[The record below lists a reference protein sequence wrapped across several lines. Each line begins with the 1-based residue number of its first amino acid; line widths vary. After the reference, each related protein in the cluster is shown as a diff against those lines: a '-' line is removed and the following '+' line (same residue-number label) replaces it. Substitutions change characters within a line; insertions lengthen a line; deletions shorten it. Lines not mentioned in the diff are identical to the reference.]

1 MAAEFGWAEWLSM
14 LASFLLVIGLL
25 VATLFALKKL
35 NLGIGGVE
43 GKRLK
48 ILEVKN
54 LGARQK
60 LLLVSV
66 NAEQILLGLTPQGI
80 TRLGSWEEQHE
91 TAPDD
96 ELEKDVPAEKKDKN
110 FKQFLSQTV
119 KRQKD

>member
-1 MAAEFGWAEWLSM
+1 MAAEYGWAEWLSM
-14 LASFLLVIGLL
+14 IASFLLVIGLL

-35 NLGIGGVE
+35 NLGIGGDE

-66 NAEQILLGLTPQGI
+66 NTEQILLGLTPQGI
-80 TRLGSWEEQHE
+80 TRLGGWEAQDALADDKLATDAPTEQ
-91 TAPDD
+91 
-96 ELEKDVPAEKKDKN
+96 KSKN

>member
-1 MAAEFGWAEWLSM
+1 MAAEYGWAEWLSM
-14 LASFLLVIGLL
+14 IASFLLVIALL

-35 NLGIGGVE
+35 NLGIGGDE

-66 NAEQILLGLTPQGI
+66 NTEQILLGLTPQGI
-80 TRLGSWEEQHE
+80 TRLGGWEAHEALADDSLKTDAAAEQ
-91 TAPDD
+91 
-96 ELEKDVPAEKKDKN
+96 KGKN

>member
-1 MAAEFGWAEWLSM
+1 MAAEYGWAEWLSM
-14 LASFLLVIGLL
+14 IASFLLVIGLL

-35 NLGIGGVE
+35 NLGIGGDE

-80 TRLGSWEEQHE
+80 TRLGGWEEQHE

-96 ELEKDVPAEKKDKN
+96 ELEKDVPAEKKGKN

>member
-1 MAAEFGWAEWLSM
+1 MAIDDS
-14 LASFLLVIGLL
+14 LLFTSNRITGCHIIR
-25 VATLFALKKL
+25 AKKIKPR
-35 NLGIGGVE
+35 IGGDE

-66 NAEQILLGLTPQGI
+66 NTEQILLGLSPQGI
-80 TRLGSWEEQHE
+80 TRLGGWEAHKALVDDNQEMDAAAEQ
-91 TAPDD
+91 
-96 ELEKDVPAEKKDKN
+96 KGKN

-119 KRQKD
+119 NRQKD

>member
-1 MAAEFGWAEWLSM
+1 MAAEYGWAEWLSM
-14 LASFLLVIGLL
+14 IASFLLVIGLL

-35 NLGIGGVE
+35 NLGIGGDE

-66 NAEQILLGLTPQGI
+66 NTCLLYTSPSPRDA
-80 TRLGSWEEQHE
+80 T
-91 TAPDD
+91 
-96 ELEKDVPAEKKDKN
+96 
-110 FKQFLSQTV
+110 LS
-119 KRQKD
+119 RMPSSA

>member
-1 MAAEFGWAEWLSM
+1 MAAEYGWAEWLSM
-14 LASFLLVIGLL
+14 IASFLLVIGLL

-35 NLGIGGVE
+35 NLGIGGDE

-80 TRLGSWEEQHE
+80 TRLGGWEAHEALADDSLKTDAAAEQ
-91 TAPDD
+91 
-96 ELEKDVPAEKKDKN
+96 KGKN

>member
-1 MAAEFGWAEWLSM
+1 MAAEYGWAEWLSM
-14 LASFLLVIGLL
+14 IASFLLVIGLL

-35 NLGIGGVE
+35 NLGIGGDE

-80 TRLGSWEEQHE
+80 TRLGGWEAHEALADDSLETVGAAEQ
-91 TAPDD
+91 
-96 ELEKDVPAEKKDKN
+96 KGKN

>member
-1 MAAEFGWAEWLSM
+1 MAAEYGWAEWLSM
-14 LASFLLVIGLL
+14 IASFLLVIGLL

-35 NLGIGGVE
+35 NLGIGGDE

-66 NAEQILLGLTPQGI
+66 NTEQILLGLTPQGL
-80 TRLGSWEEQHE
+80 TRLGGWQAHEALADDSLKADAAAEQ
-91 TAPDD
+91 
-96 ELEKDVPAEKKDKN
+96 KGKN

>member
-1 MAAEFGWAEWLSM
+1 MAAEYGWAEWLSM
-14 LASFLLVIGLL
+14 IASFLLVIGLL

-35 NLGIGGVE
+35 NLGIGGDE

-66 NAEQILLGLTPQGI
+66 NTEQILLGLTPQGI
-80 TRLGSWEEQHE
+80 TRLGGWEAHEALADDKLATNAPTEQ
-91 TAPDD
+91 
-96 ELEKDVPAEKKDKN
+96 KDKN
-110 FKQFLSQTV
+110 FKQLLSQTV

>member
-1 MAAEFGWAEWLSM
+1 MAAEYGWAEWLSM
-14 LASFLLVIGLL
+14 IASFLLVIALL

-35 NLGIGGVE
+35 NLGIGGDE

-66 NAEQILLGLTPQGI
+66 NTEQILLGLTPQGI
-80 TRLGSWEEQHE
+80 TRLGGWEAQDALADDKLATDAPTEQ
-91 TAPDD
+91 
-96 ELEKDVPAEKKDKN
+96 KSKN

>member
-1 MAAEFGWAEWLSM
+1 MAAEYGWAEWLSM
-14 LASFLLVIGLL
+14 IASFLLVIALL
-25 VATLFALKKL
+25 VATLFALEKL
-35 NLGIGGVE
+35 NLGIGDDE

-66 NAEQILLGLTPQGI
+66 NTEQILLGLSPQGI
-80 TRLGSWEEQHE
+80 TRLGGWEAHKALADDNQEMDAAAEQ
-91 TAPDD
+91 
-96 ELEKDVPAEKKDKN
+96 KGKN

>member
-80 TRLGSWEEQHE
+80 TRLGGCEDHHE
-91 TAPDD
+91 ATPND
-96 ELEKDVPAEKKDKN
+96 ELEKDAPAEQKGTN